1 MATDG
6 VTITLREIY
15 DQVVATRE
23 EVQTLTQVLDTH
35 NEKLTD
41 HEARLRVLERWKYSI
56 PVALVGSGAAAVVTL
71 LRGGGVG

>member
-23 EVQTLTQVLDTH
+23 EVQTLTQARDTH
-35 NEKLTD
+35 SEKLAD
-41 HEARLRVLERWKYSI
+41 HEARIRTLERWKYGI
-56 PVALVGSGAAAVVTL
+56 PLAGLTAILSAVIAVLV
-71 LRGGGVG
+71 R